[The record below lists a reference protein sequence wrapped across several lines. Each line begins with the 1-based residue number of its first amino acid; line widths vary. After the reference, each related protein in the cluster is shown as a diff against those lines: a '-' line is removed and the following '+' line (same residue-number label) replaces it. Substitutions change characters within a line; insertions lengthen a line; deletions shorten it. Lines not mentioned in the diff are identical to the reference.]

1 MHTATNVGGDFEIVG
16 DDVYPLPSPPPAPSP
31 SPTRRTIRRTP
42 ARCTSGGFCRGL
54 RGYDAFTRWASSIA
68 ISASTISSFRATPLL
83 DRSSAI
89 SRAGGGTISRPKSAR
104 NPSSV
109 PRGQPKS
116 DIYDLSITIK
126 GQALY
131 PWAQNR
137 VLCWAPLDS
146 WPQAS
151 LSCGCYKNLLRDS
164 TKHGSVRKKGP
175 QRTECL
181 KNTQQCCAVPSG
193 CDARTQLC
201 HPRNTLT

>member
-109 PRGQPKS
+109 PRGQPSRTSMISASPSKAKLF
-116 DIYDLSITIK
+116 ILGLKTEFFV
-126 GQALY
+126 GR
-131 PWAQNR
+131 PWTLGLKPLCLADAIRTFYATLRNMGASEKKVPKEQN
-137 VLCWAPLDS
+137 V
-146 WPQAS
+146 
-151 LSCGCYKNLLRDS
+151 
-164 TKHGSVRKKGP
+164 
-175 QRTECL
+175 
-181 KNTQQCCAVPSG
+181 
-193 CDARTQLC
+193 
-201 HPRNTLT
+201 